1 MKKSVYI
8 IIIILICIPIL
19 LYYIPIKFSTTVEAF
34 CKKFSEIGD
43 QVILICYPV
52 QTTGG
57 DWHVEQVIRGNTAG
71 IIENQ
76 FQQSIEIKGE
86 HPIRNVKLPGTIAVF
101 ASYIFVGKFEN
112 SHYMEDET
120 PIFTADNWG
129 ILAPIESRD
138 IIGTPSN
145 YLNIYNYFN
154 IID

>member
-1 MKKSVYI
+1 M
-8 IIIILICIPIL
+8 
-19 LYYIPIKFSTTVEAF
+19 
-34 CKKFSEIGD
+34 
-43 QVILICYPV
+43 

-57 DWHVEQVIRGNTAG
+57 DWHVEHVIRGNTSG

-76 FQQSIEIKGE
+76 FQQSIEIKGN
-86 HPIRNVKLPGTIAVF
+86 HPIRSSKLPGAIAVF
-101 ASYIFVGKFEN
+101 ASYIFVGEFEN
-112 SHYMEDET
+112 SFYPEDAT
-120 PIFTADNWG
+120 PIFIAADWD